1 MYVQCPHCETLF
13 RVTSGQ
19 LTAADAR
26 VRCGQCFTIFNA
38 LDNIRVPSED
48 EIVMR
53 TDNIVAEHKNAA
65 DIGKRGNDE
74 VPEILR
80 DDMSNL
86 RAPRLNIR
94 AYSRRATVGYFFL
107 SLLLIMGLG
116 LQIIHAN
123 RAQLVKYSELRPV
136 IHALCSLSN
145 CAVPELRAPEQIDL
159 LGRQLYTHPNIEK
172 ALMIQASMVNNA
184 PYDQP
189 YPLIELSLS
198 DEQGHIVAMRHF
210 NPDEYLAISE
220 DPLSVMQPGNPVA
233 ITLEIQDPGKHALAY
248 EFKFL

>member
-38 LDNIRVPSED
+38 LDNIRVPSEE

-65 DIGKRGNDE
+65 DIGKRGHHE

-80 DDMSNL
+80 EDLSDL
-86 RAPRLNIR
+86 RAPRIGIST
-94 AYSRRATVGYFFL
+94 YSKRATLGYFAL
-107 SLLLIMGLG
+107 CLLLIISIG

-123 RAQLVKYSELRPV
+123 RAQLIKYSELRPV
-136 IHALCSLSN
+136 INALCGLTN
-145 CAVPELRAPEQIDL
+145 CPVPELRAPEQIDL
-159 LGRQLYTHPNIEK
+159 VGRQLYTHPNIQQ

-198 DEQGHIVAMRHF
+198 DEQGHVVAMRHF
-210 NPDEYLAISE
+210 SPDEYLAINE

-233 ITLEIQDPGKHALAY
+233 INLEIQDPGKHALAY